1 MGNIPGRL
9 AAGTY
14 YLTLDGTP
22 CGYVRS
28 AEGGNPVGEVVVLPA
43 GPGEYVRKQ
52 LGGIRYEDVQLR
64 TGLSMSKDLY
74 DWIDASWQ
82 LKPTRH
88 NGSLVEVGADGKPRE
103 ERIFRDALISETA
116 FPALDGASKDPAF
129 LTVRLL
135 PEEVVFEKASST
147 KVPAKPKAQKQFM
160 AANFRFELGDLP
172 CSRVS
177 KVDPFTVRQTISVTT
192 AGRRRIATKEPSGIE
207 TPNLRVTFSAAD
219 LPKWSAWFDEFV
231 LKGSNDDQHELSG
244 AIVLLAPDLKQEL
257 ARVELQ
263 QVGIFALRR
272 QPAETAGRE
281 QAARAV
287 ADLYCERMSLKVSS

>member
-14 YLTLDGTP
+14 FLTLDGAP
-22 CGYVRS
+22 SGYLRS
-28 AEGGNPVGEVVVLPA
+28 AEGGNPVGEVVAVPA
-43 GPGEYVRKQ
+43 GPGEFVRKQ
-52 LGGIRYEDVQLR
+52 LGGVRYEDVQLR
-64 TGLSMSKDLY
+64 AGFSMSKDLY
-74 DWIDASWQ
+74 QWINASWQ

-88 NGSLVEVGADGKPRE
+88 SGSVVEVGADGKPRE
-103 ERIFRDALISETA
+103 QRTFSDALVSETT

-129 LTVRLL
+129 LTVRLM
-135 PEEVVFEKASST
+135 PEEVRFEKPDSAT
-147 KVPAKPKAQKQFM
+147 APARPQAQKQFT

-177 KVDPFTVRQTISVTT
+177 KIDAFTVKQTIAMTT
-192 AGRRRIATKEPSGIE
+192 GPRRIVRTDPSGIE
-207 TPNLRVTFSAAD
+207 FPNLRVTFSAAD

-231 LKGSNDDQHELSG
+231 VNGSNDDQHELSG
-244 AIVLLAPDLKQEL
+244 AIVLLAPDRKQEL

-272 QPAETAGRE
+272 ESAEAGRA
-281 QAARAV
+281 QVARAV
-287 ADLYCERMSLKVSS
+287 ADLYCERMSLKIA